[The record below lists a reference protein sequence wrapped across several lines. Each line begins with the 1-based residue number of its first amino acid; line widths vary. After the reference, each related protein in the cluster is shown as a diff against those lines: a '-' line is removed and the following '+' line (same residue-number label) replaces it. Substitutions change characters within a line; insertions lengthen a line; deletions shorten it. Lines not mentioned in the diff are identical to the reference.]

1 MSQKPVGPSTVP
13 LESAV
18 SAKVKP
24 NKLNS
29 SKKSEESRFRDF
41 VEFFGL
47 YKNQKN
53 SRIRDKYSKVKVP
66 EVKDKNKNKN
76 KDSSSNSSSNSSS
89 RSSSNRK

>member
-24 NKLNS
+24 NKHSKDMLNNF
-29 SKKSEESRFRDF
+29 KKYFQEYIIRNKTPSR
-41 VEFFGL
+41 
-47 YKNQKN
+47 K
-53 SRIRDKYSKVKVP
+53 KYIHIDDTKPK
-66 EVKDKNKNKN
+66 KDKNKNKN
-76 KDSSSNSSSNSSS
+76 KNSSSNRSSNSSSNSSS

>member
-29 SKKSEESRFRDF
+29 SKKSEESRFQGF

-53 SRIRDKYSKVKVP
+53 NRIKNKYSKVKVP
-66 EVKDKNKNKN
+66 KVKDKDKDKNKNKN
-76 KDSSSNSSSNSSS
+76 KNS
-89 RSSSNRK
+89 